1 MELSSSNIKKFL
13 IFSQQKSFLIFQ
25 ETETLKNLLYFR
37 NNFPSPKNEKN
48 PVIFRKW
55 NFLVFLV
62 PRLKNFRR
70 NFQSPKI
77 KQKSALKKFLVSC
90 DVVICTVVKDKDKAI
105 SL

>member
-48 PVIFRKW
+48 PLIFREMELPSSK
-55 NFLVFLV
+55 V
-62 PRLKNFRR
+62 
-70 NFQSPKI
+70 
-77 KQKSALKKFLVSC
+77 KKFQEELPKSQKQ
-90 DVVICTVVKDKDKAI
+90 TKN
-105 SL
+105 LL